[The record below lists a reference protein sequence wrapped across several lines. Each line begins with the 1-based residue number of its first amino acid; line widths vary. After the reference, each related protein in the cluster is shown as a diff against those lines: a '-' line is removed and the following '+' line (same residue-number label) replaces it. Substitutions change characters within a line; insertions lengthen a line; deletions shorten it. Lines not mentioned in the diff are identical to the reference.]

1 MFFIVVGFNL
11 DQHQERSTD
20 ISDQNTVEES
30 DIDMETAAQLAL
42 ALAKNQTQ
50 SEVPIEKQK
59 EFAKKDDDNIIGKK
73 EEIAELFSVPS
84 TYMQF
89 Y

>member
-1 MFFIVVGFNL
+1 
-11 DQHQERSTD
+11 
-20 ISDQNTVEES
+20 
-30 DIDMETAAQLAL
+30 METAAQLAL

-59 EFAKKDDDNIIGKK
+59 ESAKKDDVNAIGKK

-89 Y
+89 YQQKNFGSLDFIV